1 MKYPYLDKVVESRL
15 HSNIYIYRII
25 NTLFNHIVTI
35 VLIYLVVATFALILG
50 RLAASDVSCSS
61 QIPILNQILFDPSGI
76 HLCLPCS
83 GLSCSGGGRYRVS
96 SDSETV
102 LARLCLQ
109 LRPASVLVRVC

>member
-61 QIPILNQILFDPSGI
+61 QIPIQNKILFDSSGI
-76 HLCLPCS
+76 QLCLPFVPVCLVVVV
-83 GLSCSGGGRYRVS
+83 GAIVS
-96 SDSETV
+96 
-102 LARLCLQ
+102 L
-109 LRPASVLVRVC
+109 VLVPIAKPYWLACAFS

>member
-50 RLAASDVSCSS
+50 RL
-61 QIPILNQILFDPSGI
+61 
-76 HLCLPCS
+76 
-83 GLSCSGGGRYRVS
+83 R
-96 SDSETV
+96 
-102 LARLCLQ
+102 
-109 LRPASVLVRVC
+109 